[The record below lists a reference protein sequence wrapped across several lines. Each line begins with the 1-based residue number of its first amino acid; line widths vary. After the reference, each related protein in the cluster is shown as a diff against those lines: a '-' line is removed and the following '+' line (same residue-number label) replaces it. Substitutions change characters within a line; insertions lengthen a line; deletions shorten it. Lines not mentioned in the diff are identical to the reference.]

1 MFKNPI
7 DYEFTQTLE
16 TNWQVIRQELEQISR
31 TDFLDWPEKHLYGKG
46 WQTFG
51 LYAFGM
57 KLNKN
62 CQICPET
69 TKLVEKIPNMV
80 TAGFSSL
87 LPGTHIAAHTGYP
100 DGVLRCHLGLVGCD
114 GCSLRVGDQVQD
126 WQEGKCLVF
135 DDTTEHEAWN
145 RGDRTRVVL
154 LIDFKSP
161 DLATDTPK
169 IEDAATASKK
179 GFWQNLKGLLSSSK
193 AE

>member
-1 MFKNPI
+1 MFKNPT
-7 DYEFTQTLE
+7 DYEFIQTLE
-16 TNWQVIRQELEQISR
+16 ENWQVIRQELEQIGHA
-31 TDFLDWPEKHLYGKG
+31 DFLDWPEKYLYGKG

-57 KLNKN
+57 KLGKN
-62 CQICPET
+62 CKICPET

-87 LPGTHIAAHTGYP
+87 IPGTHIAAHAGYP

-154 LIDFKSP
+154 LLDFKMDDGST
-161 DLATDTPK
+161 DNQKVEDTATT
-169 IEDAATASKK
+169 SKK
-179 GFWQNLKGLLSSSK
+179 GLWQNLKGLLGAK
-193 AE
+193 K